1 MKAATKNL
9 LMAAVGIIQHAQ
21 EINSATGTAAIKG
34 EQVNYD
40 DVCGRLCADLEDLEK
55 TLRSLPVRRRWIS
68 VRRIAAAAR
77 LVRDDIE
84 ILACKV
90 KVAYCRA
97 RIAHCKRMIAL
108 YERIGAWIEKRR
120 M

>member
-1 MKAATKNL
+1 MKASTKNL

-21 EINSATGTAAIKG
+21 EINSTTGTAAIKG
-34 EQVNYD
+34 ERVNYD

-55 TLRSLPVRRRWIS
+55 T
-68 VRRIAAAAR
+68 
-77 LVRDDIE
+77 IE

-108 YERIGAWIEKRR
+108 YERIGAWIERRR

>member
-40 DVCGRLCADLEDLEK
+40 DVCGRLCADLDDLEM
-55 TLRSLPVRRRWIS
+55 T
-68 VRRIAAAAR
+68 
-77 LVRDDIE
+77 IE
-84 ILACKV
+84 I
-90 KVAYCRA
+90 
-97 RIAHCKRMIAL
+97 IASQEEVDISAAFHFDGTPCA
-108 YERIGAWIEKRR
+108 
-120 M
+120 

>member
-40 DVCGRLCADLEDLEK
+40 DVCSRRGADLEDLEK
-55 TLRSLPVRRRWIS
+55 T
-68 VRRIAAAAR
+68 
-77 LVRDDIE
+77 IE
-84 ILACKV
+84 IIASQEEV
-90 KVAYCRA
+90 ASSAAYCSSCA
-97 RIAHCKRMIAL
+97 PCA
-108 YERIGAWIEKRR
+108 
-120 M
+120 

>member
-1 MKAATKNL
+1 MKASTKNL

-55 TLRSLPVRRRWIS
+55 TIEIIASQEESGYQCSVLQQLRALCVMTLRSLSARSRL
-68 VRRIAAAAR
+68 RIAG
-77 LVRDDIE
+77 
-84 ILACKV
+84 
-90 KVAYCRA
+90 
-97 RIAHCKRMIAL
+97 HAL
-108 YERIGAWIEKRR
+108 PTASA
-120 M
+120 

>member
-40 DVCGRLCADLEDLEK
+40 DVCGRLCADLDDLEM
-55 TLRSLPVRRRWIS
+55 T
-68 VRRIAAAAR
+68 
-77 LVRDDIE
+77 IE
-84 ILACKV
+84 I
-90 KVAYCRA
+90 
-97 RIAHCKRMIAL
+97 IASQEEVDISAAFHFD
-108 YERIGAWIEKRR
+108 GAPCV
-120 M
+120 

>member
-40 DVCGRLCADLEDLEK
+40 DVCGRLCADLEDLEM
-55 TLRSLPVRRRWIS
+55 T
-68 VRRIAAAAR
+68 
-77 LVRDDIE
+77 IE
-84 ILACKV
+84 IIASQEEV
-90 KVAYCRA
+90 DISAAYCSSCA
-97 RIAHCKRMIAL
+97 PCA
-108 YERIGAWIEKRR
+108 
-120 M
+120 

>member
-34 EQVNYD
+34 ERVNYD

-55 TLRSLPVRRRWIS
+55 TIEIIASQEEGYQCGVLQQLHALCVMTLRSLPARSRL
-68 VRRIAAAAR
+68 RIAG
-77 LVRDDIE
+77 
-84 ILACKV
+84 
-90 KVAYCRA
+90 
-97 RIAHCKRMIAL
+97 HAL
-108 YERIGAWIEKRR
+108 PTASA
-120 M
+120 

>member
-40 DVCGRLCADLEDLEK
+40 DVCGRLCADLDDLEM
-55 TLRSLPVRRRWIS
+55 T
-68 VRRIAAAAR
+68 
-77 LVRDDIE
+77 IE
-84 ILACKV
+84 IIASQEEV
-90 KVAYCRA
+90 DISAVYCSSCTPCA
-97 RIAHCKRMIAL
+97 
-108 YERIGAWIEKRR
+108 
-120 M
+120 

>member
-40 DVCGRLCADLEDLEK
+40 DVCGRLSADLDDLEM
-55 TLRSLPVRRRWIS
+55 T
-68 VRRIAAAAR
+68 
-77 LVRDDIE
+77 IE
-84 ILACKV
+84 IIASQEEV
-90 KVAYCRA
+90 DISAVYCSSCTPCA
-97 RIAHCKRMIAL
+97 
-108 YERIGAWIEKRR
+108 
-120 M
+120 